1 MEVHK
6 YRPWPRHFLSELDRY
21 MGSYIILQHPVLS
34 GGPTTSILD
43 AANFFRLLGLA
54 LECC

>member
-1 MEVHK
+1 MEVQK
-6 YRPWPRHFLSELDRY
+6 YWPWPRHFLSELDRLK
-21 MGSYIILQHPVLS
+21 GSYIILQQPVLS

-54 LECC
+54 LGCC